1 MTKNYKYFT
10 GYLYS
15 DYNVKLLYIMF
26 PKTRPY
32 VKYYDGKIKWLY
44 FLIEDG
50 DLLEKYNAIWDNVS
64 ADVKREFDGEPVY
77 NKNFFKTKTKSYGN

>member
-50 DLLEKYNAIWDNVS
+50 DLLEKYNAIW
-64 ADVKREFDGEPVY
+64 E
-77 NKNFFKTKTKSYGN
+77 